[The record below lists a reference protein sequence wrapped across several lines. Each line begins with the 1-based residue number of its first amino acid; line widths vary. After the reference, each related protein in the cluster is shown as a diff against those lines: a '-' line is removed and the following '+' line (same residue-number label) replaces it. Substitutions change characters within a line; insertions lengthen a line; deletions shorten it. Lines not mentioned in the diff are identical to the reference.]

1 MRLLAFTLALAA
13 APALADHDRA
23 GDFTHYI
30 LALSWEPTWC
40 ALEGEARGAE
50 ECTWGRGFVLH
61 GLWPQREQG
70 WPAFCLTTERDPSR
84 RETAGMA
91 DLIAPGLAWHQWK
104 KHGRCAGL
112 PATDYFALMRRA
124 VERVAVPEP
133 LRRLSEDISLPPR
146 VLEEAFTEA
155 NPGLA
160 PEGITVACEA
170 GHVQEVR
177 ICLTKD
183 LDFRPCAPD
192 ARQDCPLPLAKMD
205 RP

>member
-1 MRLLAFTLALAA
+1 MRLLAFMLALAA

-50 ECTWGRGFVLH
+50 ECSWGRGFVLH

-70 WPAFCLTTERDPSR
+70 WPAFCRTTERDPSR

-124 VERVAVPEP
+124 VERVTIPEP
-133 LRRLSEDISLPPR
+133 LRHLPETSRCRPACWKRPSQKPIRASRPR
-146 VLEEAFTEA
+146 AS
-155 NPGLA
+155 PW
-160 PEGITVACEA
+160 P
-170 GHVQEVR
+170 
-177 ICLTKD
+177 
-183 LDFRPCAPD
+183 
-192 ARQDCPLPLAKMD
+192 ARRAMCRRCGSA
-205 RP
+205 